1 MNGCSDQTDL
11 PGDTQHH
18 QELEKSLG
26 DLKLAGT
33 QFAIE
38 FGEQVFTAYAV
49 WKQ

>member
-1 MNGCSDQTDL
+1 MAAATKLIYLVIRNITKNWK
-11 PGDTQHH
+11 
-18 QELEKSLG
+18 KSLG